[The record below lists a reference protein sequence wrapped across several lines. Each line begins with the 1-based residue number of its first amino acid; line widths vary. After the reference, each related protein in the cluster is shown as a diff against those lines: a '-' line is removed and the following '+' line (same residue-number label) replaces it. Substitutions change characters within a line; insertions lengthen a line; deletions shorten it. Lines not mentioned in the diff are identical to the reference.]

1 MKRFVQCSLLL
12 AAMLWGCVRDTDEIR
27 LQEGIPFTVGE
38 ARSWFETY
46 GEPEYRTGLSA
57 FRATDSSYVE
67 LEPLLDWD
75 LAELQEDSTWT
86 VVELPWEYENGFVTM
101 ATPEMNCCQES
112 LDEQKSS
119 QVIRLVVMKNKTTDD
134 IYGFKMVVIPD
145 LNYLTMGGDQILS
158 NTYLSRET
166 DFYGLV
172 MFYSIGGKFVNGW
185 QYADGQIIA
194 KINES
199 DMEQDPSGMDGTR
212 SSISWEYIEIET
224 CYYHSVSIDG
234 GITWSGA
241 RLSGCSYSYYAVMHV
256 DYSDYNGGGIGGYYP
271 AGGGGGGSGSTTVS
285 PPVTILNN
293 KLSTL
298 FKGICSLSESD
309 TKKLNEAYEEMLKVC
324 FYGAVDNYL
333 FAHNV
338 KLNSIS
344 YGSAGQV
351 SIDSN
356 GNLKFY
362 NSNEINSFNLK
373 HEWIHIFQKT
383 FLNISSFG
391 DMAGMVEFEVALVQ
405 DILKFIE
412 IGGNWKTTA
421 HSWAVW
427 KMSNENYKD
436 DYMDWLSRMTNNGTT
451 YPTTVDKR
459 KFQFFS
465 IAFGE
470 VSISYNTNRGY
481 TYGSNDYD
489 ASALLEIFI
498 RAENLCYKK
507 IRVE

>member
-271 AGGGGGGSGSTTVS
+271 AGGGGGGSGSTT
-285 PPVTILNN
+285 PPIVDASKAKTIFRNSTMTEQNWEKIENMLDKMIENCLGSGLYNGLVTMLNGKTLSIQFN
-293 KLSTL
+293 NSDNSSWFDAYTGNISLDMTIESNRLFHEMLHALQAYHETAETLERSKLNLEIEAWFAQYLYVQSLPEYKPGSKWHSIYNDTNLGEGIQDIKDHIDSKGNLIQDETKLYSHLAGIATL
-298 FKGICSLSESD
+298 FREMPEYSE
-309 TKKLNEAYEEMLKVC
+309 TKYPYDYDRTA
-324 FYGAVDNYL
+324 
-333 FAHNV
+333 
-338 KLNSIS
+338 IS
-344 YGSAGQV
+344 NFS
-351 SIDSN
+351 
-356 GNLKFY
+356 NLK
-362 NSNEINSFNLK
+362 
-373 HEWIHIFQKT
+373 
-383 FLNISSFG
+383 
-391 DMAGMVEFEVALVQ
+391 
-405 DILKFIE
+405 
-412 IGGNWKTTA
+412 
-421 HSWAVW
+421 
-427 KMSNENYKD
+427 
-436 DYMDWLSRMTNNGTT
+436 R
-451 YPTTVDKR
+451 
-459 KFQFFS
+459 
-465 IAFGE
+465 IAANC
-470 VSISYNTNRGY
+470 I
-481 TYGSNDYD
+481 
-489 ASALLEIFI
+489 
-498 RAENLCYKK
+498 
-507 IRVE
+507 